1 MNIVIIVSVGLV
13 AGLLASTLVRGG
25 GFGLLGDIA
34 VGVVGA
40 LLGSW
45 AFRELGWDP
54 PFTGLASA
62 ITVASIGAVIV
73 LVVLRWARRATV
85 RP

>member
-1 MNIVIIVSVGLV
+1 MNIIIILFVGLV

-34 VGVVGA
+34 LGIVGA
-40 LLGSW
+40 FVGSW
-45 AFRELGWDP
+45 AFRGLGWQA
-54 PFTGLASA
+54 PFTGLAGA

-73 LVVLRWARRATV
+73 LVVLRLIRGRMVRR
-85 RP
+85 